1 MQSEQLPFQGM
12 FAHHCYF
19 SIKLHTHTCT
29 HTHTHIHRLKSSF
42 IVSGSQDCT
51 MKMWKVGRSLV
62 EGEKDVDDRD
72 LDVSRLK
79 VKYTHLAHDKVCQ
92 SVSQSGREINTGL

>member
-1 MQSEQLPFQGM
+1 
-12 FAHHCYF
+12 
-19 SIKLHTHTCT
+19 
-29 HTHTHIHRLKSSF
+29 
-42 IVSGSQDCT
+42 

-92 SVSQSGREINTGL
+92 SVRERDQHWPIATAGLYSFSSLFYRTSTLWTSHQMIDS